1 MAEAAEDRASQAPKE
16 RKLSDAIPLEAV
28 HRIAKIPVVESSMN
42 IASDVYSRVKESNS
56 MINWTL
62 STAES
67 TVSKAVEHAIPV
79 AEKMEKHLKRV
90 DSILCSSL
98 DYVEAKV
105 PAVKLPPHEIYE
117 NTHKLVESKL
127 QPALERA
134 SELKQKGAEKV
145 RSLAR
150 ESSTTTQL
158 VSIAASSVEAAQR
171 YMHTASAHLANG
183 EDERG
188 TGTQY
193 TIPNSPKETPPPC
206 PPPPPPTP
214 CLKIP
219 IATTPQESQSD
230 AIDFYTPLERSFKSV
245 DETDDT
251 LEPSCSK
258 NDETLQPDRSN
269 IEEITDYI
277 CNEVEEYKNAEMEL
291 M

>member
-1 MAEAAEDRASQAPKE
+1 MSEAAEDRASQAPKE

-62 STAES
+62 STAEN

-134 SELKQKGAEKV
+134 SELKQKGAEKMN
-145 RSLAR
+145 
-150 ESSTTTQL
+150 ESTLMVMVGKVCQL
-158 VSIAASSVEAAQR
+158 WKQ
-171 YMHTASAHLANG
+171 
-183 EDERG
+183 G

-193 TIPNSPKETPPPC
+193 TIRNSPKETPPPC

-214 CLKIP
+214 CLKIQ

-245 DETDDT
+245 DETDDP

-269 IEEITDYI
+269 IEEITDSI
-277 CNEVEEYKNAEMEL
+277 CNEVEEFKNAEMEL

>member
-1 MAEAAEDRASQAPKE
+1 MSEAAEDRASQAPKE

-62 STAES
+62 STAEN

-183 EDERG
+183 EDERVHTNG
-188 TGTQY
+188 HGGEGLPAVEAGHRHPIYNPQQPQGDAAAVPAAAA
-193 TIPNSPKETPPPC
+193 PNSVSEDTDSDNSPRKPK
-206 PPPPPPTP
+206 
-214 CLKIP
+214 
-219 IATTPQESQSD
+219 
-230 AIDFYTPLERSFKSV
+230 R
-245 DETDDT
+245 
-251 LEPSCSK
+251 
-258 NDETLQPDRSN
+258 RH
-269 IEEITDYI
+269 
-277 CNEVEEYKNAEMEL
+277 
-291 M
+291 

>member
-1 MAEAAEDRASQAPKE
+1 MSEAAEDRASQAPKE

-62 STAES
+62 STAEN

-183 EDERG
+183 EVLSPVGSLIPYLSEL
-188 TGTQY
+188 TQAPEFEIQFFIIITTVNPALGTQSICMGAHIGDN
-193 TIPNSPKETPPPC
+193 TDSSNASSNLNFIKCKKSLINN
-206 PPPPPPTP
+206 
-214 CLKIP
+214 
-219 IATTPQESQSD
+219 
-230 AIDFYTPLERSFKSV
+230 FFK
-245 DETDDT
+245 D
-251 LEPSCSK
+251 
-258 NDETLQPDRSN
+258 
-269 IEEITDYI
+269 
-277 CNEVEEYKNAEMEL
+277 
-291 M
+291 